1 MIESKMTRR
10 GSEPEK
16 FKLSKKQFRPKP
28 FGLLTAY
35 YPVLNYEAGLL
46 NLWGIIVI
54 LFKTKGKKDMRKF
67 VLAFLCVASIAG
79 LQISSLGAQKVFSQT
94 AAKISYVCPMFCN
107 QKTYEK
113 AGACSVCGMQ
123 LVEKKAEDHQADSG
137 AKNLTGYVCQPCG
150 SACDQTVHEKPGA
163 CAVCGMALIERR
175 LAQMMSATN
184 ANSRPAAEQVLA
196 RSKKVAIFIFDG
208 VQIIDYAAP
217 YEVFGQ
223 AGFEVFTVAEKS
235 EAITTAMGMSVNPK
249 YTFANHPQANILML
263 PGGGVTPHQNNPQVI
278 KWIQD
283 NAKQAEVVLSVCN
296 GAFFL
301 AKAGLLDGLEAT
313 TFASLIDGLQAAAPK
328 AKVVSDKRFVD
339 NGKIVTSAGLSSGI
353 DGALHVV
360 EKVLGRGWTEVI
372 ATNLEYDWNPKG
384 EYVRAALADKYL
396 RNTYNFMRSFE
407 REVVSSTGG
416 AEQWENK
423 WKIKTE
429 AVAAEVLERLN
440 NNLAAVD
447 QWTRQDAAKSNGAVK
462 SLWKFTGKN
471 GKTWN
476 GVASVEAVR
485 GESGK
490 LILSV
495 KVVRAD
501 SKTGAKL

>member
-1 MIESKMTRR
+1 
-10 GSEPEK
+10 
-16 FKLSKKQFRPKP
+16 
-28 FGLLTAY
+28 
-35 YPVLNYEAGLL
+35 
-46 NLWGIIVI
+46 
-54 LFKTKGKKDMRKF
+54 MRKF
-67 VLAFLCVASIAG
+67 IFAFLCIAVIAD
-79 LQISSLGAQKVFSQT
+79 LQISNLQPQKVFAQT
-94 AAKISYVCPMFCN
+94 VAKITYVCPMFCN

-113 AGACSVCGMQ
+113 AGACTVCSMQ
-123 LVEKKAEDHQADSG
+123 LVAKKIDATETTSG
-137 AKNLTGYVCQPCG
+137 ANDLTGYVCPPCG
-150 SACDQTVHEKPGA
+150 SPCDQTVHEKSGA
-163 CAVCGMALIERR
+163 CAVCGMGLIARK
-175 LAQMMSATN
+175 LAQTLGATN
-184 ANSRPAAEQVLA
+184 ANNRPAAEQVLA

-235 EAITTAMGMSVNPK
+235 DAITTAMGMSVNPQ
-249 YTFANHPQANILML
+249 YTFANQPQANILML
-263 PGGGVTPHQNNPQVI
+263 PGGGVTRHQENPQVI

-328 AKVVSDKRFVD
+328 AKIVANKRFVD

-407 REVVSSTGG
+407 RQVVSSNGSS
-416 AEQWENK
+416 ERWENK
-423 WKIKTE
+423 WKLTAE
-429 AVAAEVLERLN
+429 ASAAEILAQLN
-440 NNLAAVD
+440 ENLATVD
-447 QWTRQDAAKSNGAVK
+447 GWSQPDGAKANGTLE
-462 SLWKFTGKN
+462 SLWQFSGN
-471 GKTWN
+471 DGKTWR
-476 GVASVEAVR
+476 GAASVETVASEKNKFIV
-485 GESGK
+485 
-490 LILSV
+490 SV
-495 KVVRAD
+495 QVARA
-501 SKTGAKL
+501 GAN